1 MKTNNMQ
8 PQGERVAIFPGSF
21 DPFTRGHESVLRRG
35 LLIFDRIVI
44 GVGINADKPKNLD
57 ISLRIQALQKLFA
70 GDPRIIVEGYTGLTV
85 DFAERH
91 HARFILRGIR
101 CVKDY
106 DYEFAMADLNRKL
119 SGCETVFLPAEP
131 QWGSVSSSSVR
142 ELLRYGRDISPFIP
156 EGLDYR

>member
-1 MKTNNMQ
+1 MTTNNNFLC
-8 PQGERVAIFPGSF
+8 ERTAIFPGSF

-35 LLIFDRIVI
+35 LLIFDRIII
-44 GVGINADKPKNLD
+44 GVGINADKPKSID

-70 GDPRIIVEGYTGLTV
+70 GDERILVEGYSDLTV
-85 DFAERH
+85 DFAARH
-91 HARFILRGIR
+91 NAKFILRGIR
-101 CVKDY
+101 CIKDY

-119 SGCETVFLPAEP
+119 SGIETVFLPAEP

-156 EGLDYR
+156 EGLDYK